1 MTAPG
6 WGVHEDAGPPADP
19 FDLSRAWLPDDA
31 DPDRPRVTLSTVGTD
46 GYPDARPVL
55 LTAFD
60 ETGFAF
66 HTSASSR
73 KVAELAAV
81 PRATLTVLWPDWTRQ
96 LVVRGDVVADSP
108 ERSAA
113 AWAAR
118 SEYLRRL
125 AWANTD
131 ELAALDL
138 TRRLEQW
145 AAQQVPGQAD
155 SWVGYRVQPLELTF
169 WAAHPEAASRRV
181 QYTRTPDGW
190 SWRYRAG

>member
-6 WGVHEDAGPPADP
+6 WGVHNDDGPPADP
-19 FDLSRAWLPDDA
+19 LDLASAWLPDDA

-46 GYPDARPVL
+46 GWPAARTVL
-55 LTAFD
+55 LSAFD
-60 ETGFAF
+60 ASGFAF

-73 KVAELAAV
+73 KVAELAAL
-81 PRATLTVLWPDWTRQ
+81 PRATMTVLWPEATRQ
-96 LVVRGDVVADSP
+96 LVVRGDVVPDDA

-138 TRRLEQW
+138 TRRQAAW

-155 SWVGYRVQPLELTF
+155 SWVGYRVQPREMTF
-169 WAAHPEAASRRV
+169 WTAHPEAPSRRV

-190 SWRYRAG
+190 TWRYRAG